1 MNIIAD
7 QNIPFAPEAFGT
19 LGNVT
24 TLPGRGITREHLAQA
39 DALIVRSITKVNAA
53 LLEGSPVR
61 FVGTCTIGED
71 HIDKPWLAAHN
82 IGFASAPGCN
92 ANSVSEYITA
102 TLLELGAKAG
112 NSLGIIGYGHVGKR
126 VATKAQA
133 LGLRV
138 VINDPPL
145 ASSLVPSP
153 PSSGERDR
161 VRGNSHEDSAVV
173 AFAPLDEALACDFI
187 TLHVPLEKSG
197 PHPTRHLI
205 NADTLART
213 KPGAVI
219 LNTARGPVIDSAA
232 LIAALDSG
240 HIAAAVLDVWE
251 GEPDVPKELINRAFL
266 ATPHIAGYSFDGKV
280 NGTTQIY
287 HAACQHFGIAPSWTP
302 DALLPPPEV
311 PSIDG
316 AESLLEIIRKLYT
329 IHTDDTHLR
338 EALALPKEERGKH
351 FDNLRKNYR
360 QRREFQHTT
369 IHNAPAE
376 LVATLTGLGFQI
388 G

>member
-53 LLEGSPVR
+53 LLEGSPIR

-102 TLLELGAKAG
+102 ALLELGAKAG

-145 ASSLVPSP
+145 A
-153 PSSGERDR
+153 
-161 VRGNSHEDSAVV
+161 NSVV
-173 AFAPLDEALACDFI
+173 AGSPTFAPLDEALACDFI
-187 TLHVPLEKSG
+187 TLHVPLEKGG

-205 NADTLART
+205 NADTLARA

-232 LIAALDSG
+232 LITALDSG

-251 GEPDVPKELINRAFL
+251 GEPDVPEELINRAFL
-266 ATPHIAGYSFDGKV
+266 ATSHIAGYSFDGKV

-287 HAACQHFGIAPSWTP
+287 HAACQHFGVAPSWTP

-329 IHTDDTHLR
+329 IHTDDAHLR
-338 EALALPKEERGKH
+338 EALALPPEERGKH

-369 IHNAPAE
+369 VLNAPAE
-376 LVATLTGLGFQI
+376 LVATLKGLGLQI